1 MYDIELISEQE
12 VLGKQFRVYGSH
24 DNPLVLA
31 KDVAIWIEHS
41 NASKMVADAKLD
53 ESEMFKGFLGT
64 LTNSYSAL
72 FLTEDG
78 LYEVLMQ
85 SRKPIAKKFKKEV
98 KKILKTIRKHGMY
111 AEDELLDNPD
121 LFMKT
126 IEKLKEEREARL
138 LAEAKVEMLEVEIEE
153 AMPKLN
159 YYDNILRSPNAMQ
172 VTIVAKDYGMGAV
185 EFNKMLHRLGVQ
197 YKVGSTW
204 ILYADYQD
212 KGFTVSRTVLE
223 SGNSYV
229 NTCWTQ
235 NGRLFLYKLLK
246 KNGVL
251 PTVEKVMLE
260 WPTHSPEM

>member
-31 KDVAIWIEHS
+31 KDVAEWIEYDGRSGQLLKTVDEEEKLTHTIY
-41 NASKMVADAKLD
+41 ASGQNR
-53 ESEMFKGFLGT
+53 EMW
-64 LTNSYSAL
+64 

-98 KKILKTIRKHGMY
+98 KQILKTIRKHGMY
-111 AEDELLDNPD
+111 AEDELLDNPE

-126 IEKLKEEREARL
+126 VAKLKEEREARL
-138 LAEAKVEMLEVEIEE
+138 LAEAKVELLEVEIEE

-172 VTIVAKDYGMGAV
+172 VTIVAKDYGMGAK

-197 YKVGSTW
+197 YRVGSTW
-204 ILYADYQD
+204 ILYADYQN
-212 KGFTVSRTVLE
+212 KGYTLSKTALE
-223 SGNSYV
+223 SGNVYV

-246 KNGVL
+246 ENGVL